1 VHGILLFGFQTGR
14 IENLRA
20 QLIKCGT
27 GNYESGSADY
37 QTMNTPSTQKRESS
51 FGMRPHPWLFAALL
65 LFLISLMAP
74 DAVSQRIGG
83 ALVAERFKELSDAT
97 SWKEVEAHRLDFPTY
112 HTQGMAIVG
121 SRFFLSSVQVIDR
134 PAEKGVGHLFEFDK
148 QGRLKRSITLGEG
161 AVYHPGGIDYDG
173 EFIWVPVAEYRPA
186 SRSIVYTVNPK
197 TMEYVRQF
205 DFADHLGAI
214 VHNTNR
220 RTLVAANWDSRKF
233 YTWAL
238 EKSDTGWTV
247 KEPGAP
253 KVTINGSHY
262 INYQDCHYLPGTDL
276 MLCGG
281 LNRFRPPGGPPRGVA
296 LGGIDLIDLNRMQAI
311 HQVPIPL
318 WVAGKSG
325 LAMTN
330 NPFFYEIKDG
340 RLRLHFIPQDDPST
354 LYTYETGK

>member
-1 VHGILLFGFQTGR
+1 
-14 IENLRA
+14 
-20 QLIKCGT
+20 
-27 GNYESGSADY
+27 
-37 QTMNTPSTQKRESS
+37 MNTPSRHERESC
-51 FGMRPHPWLFAALL
+51 FGMHANRGLSGALL
-65 LFLISLMAP
+65 LFLISLMPP
-74 DAVSQRIGG
+74 DAASQRAGG
-83 ALVAERFKELSDAT
+83 ALVAERFKELSNAT
-97 SWKEVEAHRLDFPTY
+97 NWKEVESLRLDFPTY

-121 SRFFLSSVQVIDR
+121 SRIFLSSVQVIDR
-134 PAEKGVGHLFEFDK
+134 RAGKGVGHLFEFDK
-148 QGRLKRSITLGEG
+148 EGRLKRTIRLGEG

-186 SRSIVYTVNPK
+186 SRSIVYTVNAE
-197 TMEYVRQF
+197 TMEYTRVFEF
-205 DFADHLGAI
+205 DDHLGAI

-220 RTLVAANWDSRKF
+220 HTLVAANWDSRNF

-262 INYQDCHYLPGTDL
+262 INYQDCHYLPGTSL

-281 LNRFRPPGGPPRGVA
+281 LNRFRPPGGPLRGIA
-296 LGGIDLIDLNRMQAI
+296 LGGIDLIDLNRMRPV

-318 WVAGKSG
+318 WVAGQPG

-340 RLRLHFIPQDDPST
+340 RLRLHFIPQDDAST
-354 LYTYETGK
+354 LYTYETGN